1 MRPSTSRGAPGGGAS
16 NSLILAIVHLVNYL
30 LVLYAAVKGRQ
41 APHSNPT
48 LFLLSQV
55 GAHVAQRFA
64 QRIAP
69 LGITPPHSGILRAL
83 SESAG
88 LSQQQLATRLN
99 VHPSRLVAL
108 VDELESKGLAE
119 RRQSSEDRRTHALQ
133 LTDAGRKMIGEI
145 GRVAL
150 KLQSE
155 LCAALSAQERETLG
169 ALLGRIAAEQGLV
182 YGVHPGFGETPK
194 KQEG

>member
-1 MRPSTSRGAPGGGAS
+1 M
-16 NSLILAIVHLVNYL
+16 
-30 LVLYAAVKGRQ
+30 
-41 APHSNPT
+41 
-48 LFLLSQV
+48 FLLAQV

-64 QRIAP
+64 ERVAP

-99 VHPSRLVAL
+99 LHPSRLVAL

-119 RRQSSEDRRTHALQ
+119 RRQSTEDRRTHALQ

-155 LCAALSAQERETLG
+155 LCAALNAQERDTLG
-169 ALLGRIAAEQGLV
+169 GLLARIAAEQGLV
-182 YGVHPGFGETPK
+182 HGVHPGLGDAQK
-194 KQEG
+194 KPEG